1 MNKIGLIISKEYRT
15 RVAKKSFILL
25 TILMPILFV
34 GIIFVPVWLASFDS
48 KEIQNIT
55 IIDQTHLYE
64 SLFQDNEKF
73 DYLVVNE
80 TLEKA
85 KENEDMSAF
94 VVISDDL
101 TRKPDAITI
110 YSNTQV
116 KKDLKDEIENLLEPY
131 VREAKLET
139 YNIPNIQEII
149 DDSKIN
155 LKIATVKWTEDGE
168 SQNSSTEIATIIG
181 IVATMLIYM
190 FIFISGSQVM
200 SSVMQEKKNRIIEVM
215 IGSVKP
221 FQLMMGK
228 IISVALVCLTQLA
241 MWGIL
246 SGILLTA
253 VSSFANIDLV
263 ATQEMSNSLSTSGMM
278 AQSSNMDLSQ
288 AQEMVNMLF
297 AVNWFKII
305 GFFIVFFILG
315 YFLYA
320 SLFAAIGSAIDDESD
335 ANQFMLPITLL
346 ILFAL
351 YAGMYSASN
360 PDGPLAFWCSIIPL
374 SSPIVMMVRLPFDVP
389 VWQLALSLSLLAL
402 TALGAVW
409 MSAKIYRTGILLY
422 GKKITWKELIKWLT
436 YKN

>member
-1 MNKIGLIISKEYRT
+1 MNKIGLIISQEYRT

-85 KENEDMSAF
+85 KKNENMSAF
-94 VVISDDL
+94 VVISADL
-101 TRKPDAITI
+101 MKKPDAITI
-110 YSNTQV
+110 YSNSQV

-181 IVATMLIYM
+181 IAATMLIYM

-215 IGSVKP
+215 IGSVRP
-221 FQLMMGK
+221 FELMMGK

-246 SGILLTA
+246 SGILLTV
-253 VSSFANIDLV
+253 VSSFAHIDLA
-263 ATQEMSNSLSTSGMM
+263 ATQDMSNSLSTSGMM

-305 GFFIVFFILG
+305 GFFILFFILG

-320 SLFAAIGSAIDDESD
+320 SLFAAIGSAIDDEAD

-351 YAGMYSASN
+351 YAGMYSATN

-389 VWQLALSLSLLAL
+389 AWQLVLSLSLLAL
-402 TALGAVW
+402 TALGSVW